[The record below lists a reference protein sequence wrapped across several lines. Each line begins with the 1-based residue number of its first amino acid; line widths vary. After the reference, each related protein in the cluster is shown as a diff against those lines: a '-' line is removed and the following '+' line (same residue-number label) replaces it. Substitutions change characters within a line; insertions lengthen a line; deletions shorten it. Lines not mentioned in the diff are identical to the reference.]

1 MVSLLKLSWTVSS
14 WGCSSAIL
22 LCDRKS
28 PDWEGALD
36 RLHGMNLGVVVEPI
50 SGRAAEAQVG
60 EKLGGGQRWA
70 RDAANSLN
78 AVESWRIPRGSTL
91 GA

>member
-1 MVSLLKLSWTVSS
+1 
-14 WGCSSAIL
+14 
-22 LCDRKS
+22 
-28 PDWEGALD
+28 
-36 RLHGMNLGVVVEPI
+36 MNLGVVVEPI